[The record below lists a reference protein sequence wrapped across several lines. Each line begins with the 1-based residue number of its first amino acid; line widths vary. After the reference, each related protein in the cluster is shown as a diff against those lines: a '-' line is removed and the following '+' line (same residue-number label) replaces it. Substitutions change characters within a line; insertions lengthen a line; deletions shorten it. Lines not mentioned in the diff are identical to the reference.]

1 MTKDKQNE
9 SDERINELKDKAI
22 LSLGEWKELVTAF
35 PHLIRNAPEYILDAL
50 EFFGVEKTTKFG
62 KSMTKFKGLSLSEK
76 NDERLVG
83 HEQIQTKLY
92 QVLKTLCRN
101 NSKMI
106 LLVGPNGSAKST
118 LWNSL
123 SYCLEAYSKQFEG
136 SRYAIEWIFPY
147 SQTFSRKMGF
157 SPKDAENDDLG
168 QETFAFLDD
177 EKIERLKCDSNCNP
191 VLLYTSEA
199 KRKYFKESDSKLLED
214 EELCPKCYMIIKE
227 LLEIYKTKNKI
238 HTNDDPDD
246 ILMLLSRHI
255 RIKRK
260 EISKIYQEG
269 LSVIDPNTDPRSF
282 MAKERTPY
290 YMKKPGPEILKN
302 IVDKIPEFDGP
313 LSKAAN
319 GLLIMEDSLE
329 SILSFISQFL
339 NDKRKIN
346 ISGERYKLDVMLVGS
361 INPEKLNLIKE
372 NPEFNRFISRLEI
385 IYVPYLLEYSKE
397 AEVYKIK
404 VDDLRKAY
412 HIAPHTEELFALFST
427 MTRLKPIMTNKS
439 YEKEYE
445 EDKRIYKLKSKIKN
459 ISPLQKAKMYDHF
472 EMPKKTLDN
481 EDFTSEEQ
489 EILNDR
495 MPLIYN
501 EWSQEEGRGY
511 GISYREVDAIIDR
524 ALMESHSGFLSPIS
538 LMNGLKNIIKTESQD
553 YPSLQSKSHGNDSN
567 YNLKLIEYLDKE
579 YFVIIN
585 QEMRDVFD
593 LDFKNQIMQSLK
605 EYVYQGLKVVL
616 YEKSIIKNKGGSD
629 ITKNFLETREQI
641 IFGKVLNDKERES
654 YWFKYGAESN
664 TKQTQEENIEK
675 IFNNQIKEAQ
685 NRIYTEKKSELSQ
698 NLDDILLY
706 LENDKLDGRTQ
717 KEVQKIQYSVEKLYQ
732 KGYNKDSSIEL
743 IGYLRSH
750 IDRLALEEDKKAV

>member
-1 MTKDKQNE
+1 MAKDTEKP
-9 SDERINELKDKAI
+9 STERIEELKKKVI
-22 LSLGEWKELVTAF
+22 LSLGEWKELVTAY

-50 EFFGVEKTTKFG
+50 DYWGIEKYNKFG
-62 KSMTKFKGLSLSEK
+62 KTMMRFKGLSLSPK

-118 LWNSL
+118 LWNAL
-123 SYCLEAYSKQFEG
+123 SYSLEAYSKEFEG
-136 SRYAIEWIFPY
+136 ARYSIEWIFPY

-157 SPKDAENDDLG
+157 TPKESESDDLG

-177 EKIERLKCDSNCNP
+177 EKIERIKCDANCNP
-191 VLLYTSEA
+191 VLLYTPEA
-199 KRKYFKESDSKLLED
+199 KKRHFGNSDSKLLED

-238 HTNDDPDD
+238 LTSDDPDD

-255 RIKRK
+255 RVKKK
-260 EISKIYQEG
+260 EVSKVYQEG
-269 LSVIDPNTDPRSF
+269 LAVIDPNTDPRSF
-282 MAKERTPY
+282 MTKERVPY

-302 IVDKIPEFDGP
+302 IAEKLPEFDGP
-313 LSKAAN
+313 LSKATN

-346 ISGERYKLDVMLVGS
+346 ISGERFKLDIMLVGS

-385 IYVPYLLEYSKE
+385 IYVPYLLEYGKE
-397 AEVYKIK
+397 SEVYKIK
-404 VDDLRKAY
+404 VDDMRKAY

-427 MTRLKPIMTNKS
+427 MTRLKPIMSNKN

-445 EDKRIYKLKSKIKN
+445 EDKRLYKLKTKLKG

-472 EMPKKTLDN
+472 EMPKKTIDG
-481 EDFTSEEQ
+481 EVFTTEEQ
-489 EILNDR
+489 EIINDR
-495 MPLIYN
+495 MDTIYN
-501 EWSQEEGRGY
+501 EWIHEEGRGY

-524 ALMESHSGFLSPIS
+524 ALMESYNGFLSPIS

-553 YPSLQSKSHGNDSN
+553 YQFLQPKSHGQGADPN
-567 YNLKLIEYLDKE
+567 YNIKLIEYLDKE
-579 YFVIIN
+579 YFYIIN
-585 QEMRDVFD
+585 QEMRDIFD
-593 LDFKNQIMQSLK
+593 LDFKHQIITSLE
-605 EYVYQGLKVVL
+605 EYVFEGLKVVL
-616 YEKSIIKNKGGSD
+616 YEKSIIKNKGGAD
-629 ITKNFLETREQI
+629 ITKNFLESREEV
-641 IFGKVLNDKERES
+641 IFGKVLDNKERES
-654 YWFKYGAESN
+654 YWFKYGAESDPKKSREDN
-664 TKQTQEENIEK
+664 LEK
-675 IFNNQIKEAQ
+675 IFANQIKDAQ
-685 NRIYTEKKSELSQ
+685 NRIYTERKAELSKS
-698 NLDDILLY
+698 LDDILYY
-706 LENDKLDGRTQ
+706 LEHDKLEGRTQ
-717 KEVQKIQYSVEKLYQ
+717 KEVQRIIDSVEKLYK

-743 IGYLRSH
+743 IGYLRSNL
-750 IDRLALEEDKKAV
+750 DRLVEDKK